1 MLDRSAMGALAL
13 AAALAMSVAGA
24 KAFDDA
30 SYPDW
35 SGYWLAFGA
44 ARGSFDPSRPKGLEQ
59 QAPLKPEF
67 QKILEASIADIAA
80 GGQGNDPGYHCG
92 SHGMPRVMLAL
103 VSSCRRRPTSSS
115 NA

>member
-1 MLDRSAMGALAL
+1 MIDRGAMGALAL
-13 AAALAMSVAGA
+13 AAVLAMPVVGA

-35 SGYWLAFGA
+35 SGSWLGTGGA
-44 ARGSFDPSRPKGLEQ
+44 GRGSFDPSKPKGLGQ

-80 GGQGNDPGYHCG
+80 GGQGQ
-92 SHGMPRVMLAL
+92 
-103 VSSCRRRPTSSS
+103 
-115 NA
+115 